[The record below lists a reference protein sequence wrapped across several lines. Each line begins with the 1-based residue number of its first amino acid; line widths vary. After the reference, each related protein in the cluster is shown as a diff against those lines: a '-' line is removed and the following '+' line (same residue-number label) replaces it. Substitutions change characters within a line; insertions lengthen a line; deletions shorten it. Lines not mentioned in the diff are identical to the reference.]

1 MKDRTRGG
9 YIHNPSSAWNTL
21 VVESLHHQGAQHG
34 VCLEGWELEQV
45 APTLLQTLP
54 CPISKLKCDSGGSSK
69 I

>member
-1 MKDRTRGG
+1 
-9 YIHNPSSAWNTL
+9 
-21 VVESLHHQGAQHG
+21 
-34 VCLEGWELEQV
+34 V